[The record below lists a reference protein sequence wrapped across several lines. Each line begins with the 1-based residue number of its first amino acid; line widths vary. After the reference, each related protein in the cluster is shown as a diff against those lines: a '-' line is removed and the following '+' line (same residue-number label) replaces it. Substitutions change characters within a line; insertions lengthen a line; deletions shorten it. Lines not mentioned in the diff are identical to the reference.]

1 MYLVALA
8 KAKEGERQREDIIH
22 DFKVGPEK

>member
-8 KAKEGERQREDIIH
+8 KAKERGRHREDIIH
-22 DFKVGPEK
+22 GFKVVPEK

>member
-8 KAKEGERQREDIIH
+8 KAEERKTQREDIIH
-22 DFKVGPEK
+22 GFKVGPEK